1 MPKRSRSRTRKR
13 TKQSGG
19 DEETAVPVNVQG
31 NEEDGEGEELNLTE
45 VDDPVTSGGKRG
57 KTSRKGKKRMKKTRK
72 GKKKMNEFFKLL
84 IKAKKSGAPSFV
96 YKGKTYK
103 RKVGTKK
110 NPKLVVYKKA

>member
-19 DEETAVPVNVQG
+19 DEETSVPVVVEST
-31 NEEDGEGEELNLTE
+31 EELGEGEELNLTE
-45 VDDPVTSGGKRG
+45 DEQGGGKRG

>member
-19 DEETAVPVNVQG
+19 DEEAPVLVAG
-31 NEEDGEGEELNLTE
+31 EEESSGEGEELNSDQEEDL
-45 VDDPVTSGGKRG
+45 VGGKRG